1 MSQTE
6 IDNLIELLARLPGI
20 GPRSARR
27 LALNMLKK
35 PDSLMR
41 PLSKSL
47 IDTANSIVKCSVC
60 GNLDTQSPCG
70 ICQNNDRDKS
80 MIVVIEEV
88 ADLWALERAS
98 VHKGLYHILGGTLS
112 AIDGVSPDDLGIS
125 LLVKRAQEK
134 ETREIIL
141 AMNATIDGQTTAYYI
156 QDSLKNSKVKITKLA
171 QGLPVGGEIE
181 SLDDGTLF
189 SAFKNRSKIISE

>member
-80 MIVVIEEV
+80 TIVVIEEV

-134 ETREIIL
+134 ETKEIIL

-156 QDSLKNSKVKITKLA
+156 TDQLADTGVKVSRLA
-171 QGLPVGGEIE
+171 RGVPVGGE
-181 SLDDGTLF
+181 LDYMDDGTLLEAIESRQPF
-189 SAFKNRSKIISE
+189 

>member
-27 LALNMLKK
+27 LALSMLKK

-41 PLSKSL
+41 PLAKSL
-47 IDTANSIVKCSVC
+47 LSTADSIVKCSIC
-60 GNLDTQSPCG
+60 GNLDTSSPCN
-70 ICQNNDRDKS
+70 ICLDESRDTS
-80 MIVVIEEV
+80 TIIVVEEV

-98 VHKGLYHILGGTLS
+98 VHKGLYHVLGGTLS
-112 AIDGVSPDDLGIS
+112 AIDGISPDDIGIS
-125 LLVKRAQEK
+125 SLVQRALK
-134 ETREIIL
+134 EETKEVIL

-156 QDSLKNSKVKITKLA
+156 TDQLAATEVKVSRLA
-171 QGLPVGGEIE
+171 RGVPVGGE
-181 SLDDGTLF
+181 LDYMDDGTLLEAIESRQPF
-189 SAFKNRSKIISE
+189 

>member
-27 LALNMLKK
+27 LALSMLKK

-47 IDTANSIVKCSVC
+47 IDTANSIIKCYIC
-60 GNLDTQSPCG
+60 GNLDTISPCS
-70 ICQNNDRDKS
+70 ICQNERRDKS
-80 MIVVIEEV
+80 IIVVIEEV

-98 VHKGLYHILGGTLS
+98 VHKGLYHVLGGTLS
-112 AIDGVSPDDLGIS
+112 AIDGVSPDDIGIS
-125 LLVKRAQEK
+125 ELVERAK
-134 ETREIIL
+134 KDETKEIIL

-156 QDSLKNSKVKITKLA
+156 TDQLAKSEVKVSRLA
-171 QGLPVGGEIE
+171 RGVPVGGE
-181 SLDDGTLF
+181 LDYMDDGTLLEAIESRQPF
-189 SAFKNRSKIISE
+189 